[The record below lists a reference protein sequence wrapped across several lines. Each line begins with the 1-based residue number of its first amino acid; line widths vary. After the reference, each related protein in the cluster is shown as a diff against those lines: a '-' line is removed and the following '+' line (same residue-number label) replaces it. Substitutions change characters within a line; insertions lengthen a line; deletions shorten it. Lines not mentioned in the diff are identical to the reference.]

1 MRRFAAQIND
11 WIQESR
17 DNLLS
22 LVLAESAPVDLR
34 LVGRVLTQAALVG
47 LVAGLMGAAFF
58 AALEYGQWFLL
69 EVLAGYE
76 PLRAHGEQIIGG
88 GRGALRPWL
97 LVLLPALGGL
107 GCGLLSRL
115 APEIRGGGGNEA
127 IAAFHERDGRI
138 RRRVLWLRP
147 LASLLTL
154 STGGAGGREGPTMH
168 IGGAIGSWVGELLGV
183 GPRERRILFVAGIA
197 AGISA
202 VFRTPLGAA
211 LLAVEILYRDG
222 FESDG
227 LIPAVFS
234 SVIAYSVVISLFGES
249 TLFAVG
255 QSFPFTPRHLVYYA
269 ALAIVIALGSVAFL
283 QALQAVKRFSVRFPG
298 PEWLRPA
305 WGGLVLGCLVT
316 AILFVAGRMGIDH
329 GLGLLGGGY
338 GAVQAAI
345 SQADWLGEGWR
356 AVVLLALMAVGKI
369 VAASITIGSGG
380 SAGDFAPSLAIG
392 GLLGGAF
399 GLGAQI
405 LFEDPTLQPAAFVL
419 VGMGAF
425 YGGIAHAPL
434 ATLVLVCELA
444 GNYDLLVPLMLS
456 QGIVFVALRKRALYP
471 AQPATQRE
479 SPVYQQHASLA
490 LLSSATVREAM
501 TPAAAPAV
509 FAPETTAREMMRHH
523 AAASWQEVFPVR
535 GEDGRLVGMISAE
548 TLRLLANQPDILD
561 WTVARDIMEP
571 LVVVRPTD
579 DLRMAAE
586 RLVAARIRAL
596 PVVDPDGALLGFLD
610 QSRIAETIL
619 GIGRRAQEEVGPDP
633 AQRAS

>member
-1 MRRFAAQIND
+1 MKSPFRMRRFAAQLND

-17 DNLLS
+17 DGLLS
-22 LVLAESAPVDLR
+22 LVIAERAPVDLR

-76 PLRAHGEQIIGG
+76 PLRAHGEHLIGG
-88 GRGALRPWL
+88 GTGIFRPWL
-97 LVLLPALGGL
+97 LIVLPALGGL
-107 GCGLLSRL
+107 ACGLLSRL

-127 IAAFHERDGRI
+127 IAAFHEHDGRI
-138 RRRVLWLRP
+138 RKRVLWLRP
-147 LASLLTL
+147 LASLMTL

-183 GPRERRILFVAGIA
+183 GPRERRILLVAGIA

-211 LLAVEILYRDG
+211 LLAVEVLYRDG
-222 FESDG
+222 FESDA
-227 LIPAVFS
+227 LVPAVFA
-234 SVIAYSVVISLFGES
+234 SVISYSVVISLFGES

-255 QSFPFTPRHLVYYA
+255 QAFPFTPRHLVYYA

-283 QALQAVKRFSVRFPG
+283 HALEAVRRIATRLPG
-298 PEWLRPA
+298 PAWLRPA
-305 WGGLVLGCLVT
+305 WGGLALGLLVT
-316 AILFVAGRMGIDH
+316 SILLLAGVAGLDH

-345 SQADWLGEGWR
+345 SHADWLGEGWR
-356 AVVLLALMAVGKI
+356 AVAILALMAVGKI

-399 GLGAQI
+399 GMGAQL
-405 LFEDPTLQPAAFVL
+405 LFEEAALQPAAFVL

-456 QGIVFVALRKRALYP
+456 QGIVFVALRKRALYA
-471 AQPATQRE
+471 AQPLTQRD
-479 SPVYQQHASLA
+479 SPVYQEHATRT
-490 LLSSATVREAM
+490 LLTSATVQEAM
-501 TPAAAPAV
+501 TSAASPVV
-509 FAPETTAREMMRHH
+509 FDLGTTAAEMMRHH
-523 AAASWQEVFPVR
+523 ADASWQEVFPVR
-535 GEDGRLVGMISAE
+535 DEGGRLVGMISAE
-548 TLRLLANQPDILD
+548 TLRLLASQPDLHD
-561 WTVARDIMEP
+561 WTVASEMMEP

-586 RLVAARIRAL
+586 RLVGTRVRAL
-596 PVVDPDGALLGFLD
+596 PVVDPSGTLLGFLD
-610 QSRIAETIL
+610 QSRIAEAVL
-619 GIGRRAQEEVGPDP
+619 GIGRPGARKSA
-633 AQRAS
+633 